1 MLRIKVD
8 VIGCVLKADLKGKS
22 VIFSDIPSD
31 SKNSKSPRNIGTKLY
46 FANSRPYEETTPQL
60 TTCKDLSWFHPE
72 IEVFNAEHPDDG
84 ILE

>member
-1 MLRIKVD
+1 MLRI
-8 VIGCVLKADLKGKS
+8 KADLKGKS

-31 SKNSKSPRNIGTKLY
+31 SACFAKNSKSPRNIDTKLY
-46 FANSRPYEETTPQL
+46 FANSRPYEETAPEL

-72 IEVFNAEHPDDG
+72 IEIFNAEHPDDG